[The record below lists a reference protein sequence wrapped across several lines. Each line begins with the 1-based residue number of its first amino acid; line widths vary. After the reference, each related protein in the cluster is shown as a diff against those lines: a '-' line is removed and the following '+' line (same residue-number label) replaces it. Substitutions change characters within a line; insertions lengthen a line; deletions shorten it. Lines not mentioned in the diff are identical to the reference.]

1 MKLYLSSQKLGNSIP
16 QLIKLCGENKDVAII
31 ANGLD
36 NMSDEHRK
44 WRVQMEIESM
54 MSIWL
59 NATELDLRKYFNNHK
74 GLQEFLS
81 KKSMVWVRWGSAF
94 ILNRAMIESGFNKV
108 GVEMIRQSKIVYAWY
123 SAALIVAT
131 TNLSG
136 TELVDNP
143 MIIPNGYSKNI
154 NPFFGLGLFDFY
166 LIPHIDSREE
176 WAKNIPLCVKKLQE
190 KNSKVVTL
198 KDWEVFIVNEWIS

>member
-1 MKLYLSSQKLGNSIP
+1 MKLYLSSQKLGNNIQ
-16 QLIKLCGENKDVAII
+16 QLIKLCGENKDIAII

-36 NMSDEHRK
+36 DMPDEYRR

-54 MSIWL
+54 KSIWF
-59 NATELDLRKYFNNHK
+59 NPTELDLRKYFNNQE
-74 GLQEFLS
+74 GLKNFLS

-94 ILNRAMIESGFNKV
+94 ILNRAMIESGFNKF

-123 SAALIVAT
+123 SAALIVAS

-143 MIIPNGYSKNI
+143 MIIPSGYSENI
-154 NPFFGLGLFDFY
+154 NPS
-166 LIPHIDSREE
+166 I
-176 WAKNIPLCVKKLQE
+176 
-190 KNSKVVTL
+190 
-198 KDWEVFIVNEWIS
+198 